1 MVGKPTLYNLSTFIP
16 FTINTLANG
25 VFFADL
31 NEVLMRKLAEDGYSR
46 VEVRVTPMR
55 IKNNELGKQEKD
67 DLNLICLR
75 SFSRKTGI
83 KLPSRYTSEIIL
95 EDGDDDD
102 ETLNDDDD
110 DDEDKLDNID
120 EGEELNA
127 HHLVLAQ
134 F

>member
-1 MVGKPTLYNLSTFIP
+1 
-16 FTINTLANG
+16 NG